1 MKELSANEL
10 KDLMSTMKDL
20 VLIDVRE
27 DWEVKVANIDNSL
40 HIPIS
45 DVQHRMDDF
54 EANQPLAF
62 ICHHGIRSR
71 MVGNYFEENSFTNIF
86 NLKNGID
93 GWSKEVDK
101 NVPTY

>member
-10 KDLMSTMKDL
+10 KDL

-45 DVQHRMDDF
+45 DIQHRMDDF

>member
-1 MKELSANEL
+1 
-10 KDLMSTMKDL
+10 
-20 VLIDVRE
+20 
-27 DWEVKVANIDNSL
+27 
-40 HIPIS
+40 
-45 DVQHRMDDF
+45 MDDF